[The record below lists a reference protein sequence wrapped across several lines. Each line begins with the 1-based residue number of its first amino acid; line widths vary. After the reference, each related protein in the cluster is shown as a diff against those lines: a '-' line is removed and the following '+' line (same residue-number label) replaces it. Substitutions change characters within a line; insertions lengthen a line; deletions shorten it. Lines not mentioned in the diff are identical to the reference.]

1 MKLIELRCA
10 KGGAV
15 WVNREQVLY
24 VGLRDP
30 GQSSMYGDGNASA
43 VTRLHFANGEHLEV
57 REAMAEVVALL
68 SAQAPATPLGS
79 GEG

>member
-1 MKLIELRCA
+1 MKLIEFGGA

-30 GQSSMYGDGNASA
+30 GQSSMYGDSNASGS
-43 VTRLHFANGEHLEV
+43 TRLHFANGEHVEV
-57 REAMAEVVALL
+57 REALADVVARL
-68 SAQAPATPLGS
+68 SA
-79 GEG
+79 

>member
-1 MKLIELRCA
+1 MKLIEFGGA

-30 GQSSMYGDGNASA
+30 GQSSMYGDSNAPTFTS
-43 VTRLHFANGEHLEV
+43 LHFANGEHLEV
-57 REAMAEVVALL
+57 REALAEVVARLNDQTRGD
-68 SAQAPATPLGS
+68 S
-79 GEG
+79 